1 MWKARKEKEAG
12 FGLKFDEN
20 LKLQTSTL
28 IFFGLYIVDL
38 KNGCIFVPN
47 MPAPLPVRT
56 AQSGGAIFLYIMQK
70 NTYNKPFLPYR
81 VQISLLKSRGMKFAD
96 ETKALHLLKR
106 ISYYRLSVYWRPLLA
121 NKENLIFKPNASFD
135 TAFALYKFDR
145 ELRLLIL
152 SELEK
157 IEIAV
162 RSQMAY
168 SLSTAHGSFWM
179 EDETLFADTDKY
191 QFTLAKIKSELERSD
206 EEFVITF
213 KSNYSNPL
221 PPSFITLEITSFGAL
236 SRLYENLKSDV
247 AKREVSQVFGLS
259 DVTFISW
266 LHGLV
271 YIRNVCAH
279 HARLW
284 NKPLQIQPL
293 FPRRTQHTWLTN
305 TTVNNN
311 RLFYALSMI
320 IYLLNTVNPNHSF
333 KKKLENL
340 FQKYPNVDRA
350 AMGFPAN
357 WRSEPLWQ

>member
-1 MWKARKEKEAG
+1 
-12 FGLKFDEN
+12 
-20 LKLQTSTL
+20 
-28 IFFGLYIVDL
+28 
-38 KNGCIFVPN
+38 
-47 MPAPLPVRT
+47 
-56 AQSGGAIFLYIMQK
+56 MQK
-70 NTYNKPFLPYR
+70 ATYNKPFLSHQA
-81 VQISLLKSRGMKFAD
+81 QISLLKSRGLKFSD

-106 ISYYRLSVYWRPLLA
+106 IGYYRLSVYLRPLLA
-121 NKENLIFKPNASFD
+121 DKKNLIFKPSANFD
-135 TAFALYKFDR
+135 TAFSLYKFDR
-145 ELRLLIL
+145 ELRQLIL

-179 EDETLFADTDKY
+179 EDDTLFADTDKY
-191 QFTLAKIKSELERSD
+191 QATLAKIQSELERSD
-206 EEFVITF
+206 EEFIITF

-247 AKREVSQVFGLS
+247 AKREVSQTFGLA
-259 DVTFISW
+259 DMVFISW

-293 FPRRTQHTWLTN
+293 FPRRTQHIWLTDKS
-305 TTVNNN
+305 VCNN
-311 RLFYALSMI
+311 RVYYILSMM
-320 IYLLNTVNPNHSF
+320 IYMLNTVNPNHSF
-333 KKKLENL
+333 KHKLETL

-350 AMGFPAN
+350 AMGFPVN
-357 WRSEPLWQ
+357 WCSEPLWK